1 VTAYTDRHRT
11 DDPVQTCVVCNEP
24 KYQKHAERC
33 AGRPPYAIARDIVDG
48 GDYER
53 VEVLR
58 LARAFIEVDRL
69 RRAAQG
75 EA

>member
-1 VTAYTDRHRT
+1 MAEGVLK
-11 DDPVQTCVVCNEP
+11 CVVCNEP

-53 VEVLR
+53 VDVRR
-58 LARAFIEVDRL
+58 LAHRSA
-69 RRAAQG
+69 
-75 EA
+75 

>member
-11 DDPVQTCVVCNEP
+11 DDPVQTCVVCNQP

-48 GDYER
+48 GAYER

-58 LARAFIEVDRL
+58 LARAYLATCGIRP
-69 RRAAQG
+69 
-75 EA
+75 

>member
-1 VTAYTDRHRT
+1 VSGVHSEGIQARSL
-11 DDPVQTCVVCNEP
+11 VETCVVCGKP
-24 KYQKHAERC
+24 RYQKHAERC

-58 LARAFIEVDRL
+58 LAREYLAVCGIRP
-69 RRAAQG
+69 
-75 EA
+75 